1 MASRIKRL
9 IHRYN
14 YRGNHRKHGHSMDY
28 RAGHRAEH
36 EDKGSMKQPASQN
49 LRPWQAVARSTVA
62 AAVGLLPVIPII
74 VDAFDLEAVPIAITA
89 MTVGAAATRIL
100 ATPEVETW
108 LRANVPWF
116 AAGAY
121 DDVQSIES
129 RGIYEQSTFGGSAGP
144 GSEAEES
151 NNFGPDSA
159 V

>member
-1 MASRIKRL
+1 MASSIQRL

-14 YRGNHRKHGHSMDY
+14 YRGNHRKHDDGIRY
-28 RAGHRAEH
+28 RAVHEAER

-74 VDAFDLEAVPIAITA
+74 VDAFDLEAVPIAVTA
-89 MTVGAAATRIL
+89 MTVGAAVTRIL

>member
-1 MASRIKRL
+1 MASRIKRI

-14 YRGNHRKHGHSMDY
+14 YRGNHRKHDHRMD
-28 RAGHRAEH
+28 HRPGYAAH
-36 EDKGSMKQPASQN
+36 QADKGSMKQPASQN

-62 AAVGLLPVIPII
+62 AAVGLLPVIPVI

-89 MTVGAAATRIL
+89 VTVGAAVTRIL

-108 LRANVPWF
+108 LRANIPWF

-129 RGIYEQSTFGGSAGP
+129 RGIYEQSTFGGGAST
-144 GSEAEES
+144 GSEAEKPHDL
-151 NNFGPDSA
+151 GPDPA